1 MVVTTIVENDLSGL
15 ERVIAALEKLTAERF
30 IEGIRC
36 RHRDMYDVEQQM
48 EQVKKY
54 QSRVNQEGRALTRF
68 AVDFIRLFATDNNKC
83 FETAKKLFGKLS
95 STLTGLKKEFKWAS
109 PIDRRQLPEG
119 VEPPSVFEKSAL
131 CSNEFTPDML
141 GLQSYPPAVGELY
154 NALETLFVS
163 AAQNLALSIQ
173 MINHEAEVRED
184 IVQLR
189 QIFENSCEE
198 LRQTIGYVTQYTSNN
213 QELPRS
219 EMEERKNNAKSFDD
233 FLKNEYHRHDK
244 KAMVLYLVNK
254 TLREAR
260 RGGLTDLEAFF
271 WGKNPEK
278 ALLVRHVVENFDLIP
293 DVEGQEGKYSS
304 KVIVEFLKWSGI
316 PENQQKKLYK
326 EYFCPKII
334 ASGKFKPLGWNAI
347 WTEQK
352 KDKDMKISNSR
363 LVTRFENRISDILPQ
378 KEAIA

>member
-15 ERVIAALEKLTAERF
+15 ERVIAALEKLTKERY

-54 QSRVNQEGRALTRF
+54 QSRVNQEGNALVRF
-68 AVDFIRLFATDNNKC
+68 SVDFIRLFATDNNKC

-95 STLTGLKKEFKWAS
+95 STLAGLKKEFKWAT
-109 PIDRRQLPEG
+109 PIDRRQLPDG
-119 VEPPSVFEKSAL
+119 VEAPSVWDTSAL
-131 CSNEFTPDML
+131 CANEFTPDVF
-141 GLQSYPPAVGELY
+141 GLESYPPAVGDLY

-173 MINHEAEVRED
+173 MINHEAEVRDD
-184 IVQLR
+184 IIQLR
-189 QIFENSCEE
+189 QIFKSSCDE
-198 LRQTIGYVTQYTSNN
+198 LSQTIGYITQYTSNN

-219 EMEERKNNAKSFDD
+219 EMEERQNNAKSFDD
-233 FLKNEYHRHDK
+233 FLKSEYHRHDK
-244 KAMVLYLVNK
+244 KAMVLFLVNR

-278 ALLVRHVVENFDLIP
+278 ALQVRQVVENFDRIP
-293 DVEGQEGKYSS
+293 DVEGQKGKYSS
-304 KVIVEFLKWSGI
+304 KVVVEFLKWCGV
-316 PENQQKKLYK
+316 PESQQKKLYN

-334 ASGKFKPLGWNAI
+334 ASGKLKPLGWSTI
-347 WTEQK
+347 WTERK
-352 KDKDMKISNSR
+352 KDGDMQISDSR
-363 LVTRFENRISDILPQ
+363 LVMRFENKISDILPP
-378 KEAIA
+378 KEVTA